1 MTMFRYLMTDYRLL
15 LRRKVLKQ
23 LSSTHREFIF
33 SLCLNLTLL
42 MICETSTILMKYTT
56 SYGVS
61 NEESFTDCGD
71 DCGRGED
78 L

>member
-1 MTMFRYLMTDYRLL
+1 MTYYLVVLQ
-15 LRRKVLKQ
+15 RKVLKQ

-33 SLCLNLTLL
+33 SLCLNLSIL
-42 MICETSTILMKYTT
+42 MICATSTILMKYAT
-56 SYGVS
+56 SYGVP